1 MFIHN
6 GEKPTLEIKCF
17 QNKHSISLLF
27 PGDMERQKFVE
38 RLIQQQEGEDFVDL
52 INNGDGGRQSNMPM
66 DSQDD
71 FDDLYQDS
79 EEEEINPI
87 VYD

>member
-1 MFIHN
+1 
-6 GEKPTLEIKCF
+6 
-17 QNKHSISLLF
+17 
-27 PGDMERQKFVE
+27 
-38 RLIQQQEGEDFVDL
+38 
-52 INNGDGGRQSNMPM
+52 M

-87 VYD
+87 VYDWPNYYI